1 MMTKTRETFSLEFK
15 CTIVILFNRK
25 NKHSVK
31 TFLDTLDYRALG
43 RQKGFLKD
51 SMVRGWLNN
60 KNIEM
65 SIASPQFK
73 ERLDEARESKRK
85 QGRYHDFETRL
96 ARKSRDDKDYQNGYT
111 IKQIQCVGACT
122 AESIYGYIFLQE
134 KQLSFGRTWAR
145 GFIRRFGIPSQT
157 CKDRTVNR

>member
-15 CTIVILFNRK
+15 CTIVILFNIK
-25 NKHSVK
+25 NNHSVK

-51 SMVRGWLNN
+51 STVRGWLNN
-60 KNIEM
+60 KNIQM

-73 ERLDEARESKRK
+73 ERLDEARESRRK

-96 ARKSRDDKDYQNGYT
+96 ATKLRDDKDYQNGYT

-122 AESIYGYIFLQE
+122 S
-134 KQLSFGRTWAR
+134 
-145 GFIRRFGIPSQT
+145 
-157 CKDRTVNR
+157 